1 MLVLVVGCVPTG
13 KKKKKGGDDD
23 TDGGR
28 GDAGLVL
35 PDGGFGMGGALGM
48 GGAVA
53 MGGTV
58 GMGGDDGMGGV
69 DGMGGAPG
77 PVLCGEV
84 DPEAQCQAAA
94 RRAGTC
100 YSQICPENLLPP
112 GAVRQ
117 SILANCAAPDLVSSI
132 CMIGGD
138 CPALVEA
145 LMEGDPLLAEACG
158 DGE

>member
-1 MLVLVVGCVPTG
+1 MPIVVRWSSALT
-13 KKKKKGGDDD
+13 
-23 TDGGR
+23 
-28 GDAGLVL
+28 AGLDAEAYELLL
-35 PDGGFGMGGALGM
+35 PLD
-48 GGAVA
+48 
-53 MGGTV
+53 
-58 GMGGDDGMGGV
+58 
-69 DGMGGAPG
+69 
-77 PVLCGEV
+77 
-84 DPEAQCQAAA
+84 
-94 RRAGTC
+94 R
-100 YSQICPENLLPP
+100 PENLLPP